1 MRLVRREK
9 GAVEA
14 EAGAAVI
21 AAGTAVAVAVVG
33 AAVAADVEATVVAGE
48 AAIAAVTAD
57 ATARFFSVRFLPN
70 LVGRK
75 IRAHRM
81 GAEYFCAEQSHL
93 SAFMR

>member
-1 MRLVRREK
+1 
-9 GAVEA
+9 
-14 EAGAAVI
+14 VI

-33 AAVAADVEATVVAGE
+33 AAVAADVEATVVVAGE